1 MWREYFTAVAKGLM
15 KHFQHVCFP
24 LEFICRIIIVK
35 GGKVKKNK
43 MSESFMVFS
52 DKQQLY

>member
-1 MWREYFTAVAKGLM
+1 M
-15 KHFQHVCFP
+15 KHFQHICFP
-24 LEFICRIIIVK
+24 VEIICRIIIVK
-35 GGKVKKNK
+35 GGKVKKHK

>member
-1 MWREYFTAVAKGLM
+1 MVAEGLM

-24 LEFICRIIIVK
+24 LQFIFRIIIVK

-52 DKQQLY
+52 DKHQLY